1 MGSIVIKSFGLILG
15 ITRTNYISNDI
26 KVIEDQDNYVLLNR
40 KTGDIATYSKETG
53 ERLDSTRE
61 DSSPCFNYE
70 YYVPSAT
77 ELFQIISK
85 NFINS
90 KSGRKLSIR
99 ILPFKDSIKILKVKE
114 CTVEQQQ
121 NSCTVVVI
129 ENKENGTC
137 RTEGSWF
144 FDFNSRVDYELVF
157 D

>member
-1 MGSIVIKSFGLILG
+1 MGSIVIKSFGLIFG
-15 ITRTNYISNDI
+15 ITRTKYISNDI
-26 KVIEDQDNYVLLNR
+26 KVIEDQDNYILLSQ

-85 NFINS
+85 NFINN

-114 CTVEQQQ
+114 CFVEQRQ
-121 NSCTVVVI
+121 NFCTIVVV
-129 ENKENGTC
+129 EDKKSGTC
-137 RTEGSWF
+137 RGEGRWL
-144 FDFNSRVDYELVF
+144 FDFNGKVNYELVF
-157 D
+157 V

>member
-1 MGSIVIKSFGLILG
+1 MGSIVIKSLGLIFG
-15 ITRTNYISNDI
+15 ITKTKYISDNI
-26 KVIEDQDNYVLLNR
+26 KVIEDQDNYILLNR

-61 DSSPCFNYE
+61 DSSPSFNYE
-70 YYVPSAT
+70 YYVPNAT

-85 NFINS
+85 NFINN

-99 ILPFKDSIKILKVKE
+99 VLPFKDSIEILKVKE
-114 CTVEQQQ
+114 CIVEQRQ
-121 NSCTVVVI
+121 NFCTIVVV
-129 ENKENGTC
+129 ENKKNGTC
-137 RTEGSWF
+137 RSEGSWF